1 MLVCHWT
8 KLLILSSHWSSLG
21 KLSSSLQ
28 INFMVDLE
36 WLMMNYEVTRTKDRP
51 LVILYGAENPELA
64 SPDLQVTHIRFSLVN
79 NVNTRL

>member
-1 MLVCHWT
+1 MLVCHWSI
-8 KLLILSSHWSSLG
+8 LLILFSHWSSLG

-64 SPDLQVTHIRFSLVN
+64 SPDLQVAKMYLLLIGH
-79 NVNTRL
+79 

>member
-1 MLVCHWT
+1 MT
-8 KLLILSSHWSSLG
+8 
-21 KLSSSLQ
+21 SSLQ

-64 SPDLQVTHIRFSLVN
+64 SSDLQVTDTRFSLAN
-79 NVNTRL
+79 TLQTRL